1 MPTIYGNARSRAT
14 RCVWALNELGV
25 EYDRVKLDHV
35 AGENKTPEYLA
46 LNPSG
51 KVPTLVDGDVVMS
64 ESLAINLYLARKYD
78 NGLWPSSEADRARAE
93 QWTMWAAA
101 EAEPHTVTIAIE
113 RMFKPENARDESK
126 AKATEEALAPRLSY
140 IDGYLEGRDFLVVDH
155 FTIADLN
162 VGCVLASMLVT
173 NVDLG
178 PHPQPSALAHGNRH
192 TRCIRQSE
200 RGVAS
205 RFC

>member
-1 MPTIYGNARSRAT
+1 MLTIYGNTRSRAT

-25 EYDRVKLDHV
+25 DYERNALDHI

-101 EAEPHTVTIAIE
+101 EAEPHTLTIAIE
-113 RMFKPENARDESK
+113 RMFKPEDTRDEAK
-126 AKATEEALAPRLSY
+126 AKAAETALGPRLAY
-140 IDGYLEGRDFLVVDH
+140 IDAHLKGRDFLVGDQ
-155 FTIADLN
+155 FSIADLN

-173 NVDLG
+173 NVDLAG
-178 PHPQPSALAHGNRH
+178 HPNL
-192 TRCIRQSE
+192 TRWLTATATRDAYAKARE
-200 RGVAS
+200 A
-205 RFC
+205 

>member
-140 IDGYLEGRDFLVVDH
+140 IDGYLEGRDFLVGDH

-178 PHPQPSALAHGNRH
+178 PYPNLARWLTATA
-192 TRCIRQSE
+192 TRDAYAKARE
-200 RGVAS
+200 A
-205 RFC
+205 

>member
-25 EYDRVKLDHV
+25 DYDRVKLDHV

-113 RMFKPENARDESK
+113 RMFKLEEARDEAK
-126 AKATEEALAPRLSY
+126 AKAAEEALAPRLTY
-140 IDGYLEGRDFLVVDH
+140 IDSYLEGRDHLVGDQ

-162 VGCVLASMLVT
+162 VACVLASMLVT
-173 NVDLG
+173 NVDLA
-178 PHPQPSALAHGNRH
+178 PYPNLARWLTATA
-192 TRCIRQSE
+192 TREAYTKARE
-200 RGVAS
+200 A
-205 RFC
+205 

>member
-1 MPTIYGNARSRAT
+1 MLTIYGNTRSRAT

-25 EYDRVKLDHV
+25 DYERNALDHI

-101 EAEPHTVTIAIE
+101 EAEPHTLTIAIE
-113 RMFKPENARDESK
+113 RMFKPEDARDEAK
-126 AKATEEALAPRLSY
+126 AKAAEEALGPRLTY
-140 IDGYLEGRDFLVVDH
+140 IDAHLKDRDFLVGDQ
-155 FTIADLN
+155 FSIADLN

-173 NVDLG
+173 NVDLAG
-178 PHPQPSALAHGNRH
+178 HPNL
-192 TRCIRQSE
+192 TRWLTATATRDAYAKARE
-200 RGVAS
+200 A
-205 RFC
+205 

>member
-1 MPTIYGNARSRAT
+1 MLTIYGNARSRAT

-25 EYDRVKLDHV
+25 DYERNALDHV

-113 RMFKPENARDESK
+113 RMFKPEDARDEAK
-126 AKATEEALAPRLSY
+126 AKAAEETLAPRLAY
-140 IDGYLEGRDFLVVDH
+140 IDAHLQDRDFLVGDQ
-155 FTIADLN
+155 FSIADLN
-162 VGCVLASMLVT
+162 VACVLASMLVT
-173 NVDLG
+173 NVDLA
-178 PHPQPSALAHGNRH
+178 PYPDLARWLTATA
-192 TRCIRQSE
+192 TRDAYTKARE
-200 RGVAS
+200 A
-205 RFC
+205 

>member
-1 MPTIYGNARSRAT
+1 MLTIYGNARSRAT

-25 EYDRVKLDHV
+25 DYERNALDHV

-64 ESLAINLYLARKYD
+64 ESLAINLYLARKFE

-113 RMFKPENARDESK
+113 RMFKPETDRDEAK
-126 AKATEEALAPRLSY
+126 AKAAEESLGPRLTY
-140 IDGYLEGRDFLVVDH
+140 IDAHLKGRDFLVGEQ
-155 FTIADLN
+155 FSIADLN
-162 VGCVLASMLVT
+162 VACVLASMLVT
-173 NVDLG
+173 NVDLS
-178 PHPQPSALAHGNRH
+178 PYPALARWLTATA
-192 TRCIRQSE
+192 TRDAYAKARA
-200 RGVAS
+200 G
-205 RFC
+205 